1 MALVVAVHGIGQQF
15 KADTVI
21 HSEWWPSLLG
31 GLHPTGKSLSSSED
45 LSCAFYGN
53 LFRKPGAM
61 SGGGA
66 APSGTATPRDL
77 ELLQY
82 LWQSAANTDPNLV
95 PSPAAFQSA
104 ATLAATPQ
112 FVQRALNALAR
123 SPFCAG
129 IAQKV
134 MLGNLRQVV
143 LYLDDPV
150 IRAKAVDSVRLLI
163 KPDTRVVVG
172 HSLGSVVAYEAL
184 CKGSENVVSFVTI
197 GSPLGIP
204 NLIFEQLRPAPS
216 ALHIGHWPGN
226 VEHWTNIADR
236 GDIVAN
242 PKELRPLFGDPLK
255 DLRVNNGSDAHH
267 GERYLT
273 AIETATAIAQG
284 LP

>member
-1 MALVVAVHGIGQQF
+1 MALIVAVHGIGQQF

-21 HSEWWPSLLG
+21 HSEWWPSLVG
-31 GLHPTGKSLSSSED
+31 GLHLAGKSLASPED

-53 LFRKPGAM
+53 LFRKPGAL

-66 APSGTATPRDL
+66 PPPAPATPPDL

-82 LWQSAANTDPNLV
+82 LWQSASNTDPNLV
-95 PSPAAFQSA
+95 PSPGAVQSA
-104 ATLAATPQ
+104 ASLAATPQ
-112 FVQRALNALAR
+112 FVQRALNSLAK
-123 SPFCAG
+123 SPFFAG
-129 IAQKV
+129 IAQNV
-134 MLGNLRQVV
+134 MMGNLRQVV
-143 LYLDDPV
+143 QYLDDPG
-150 IRAKAVDSVRLLI
+150 IRAKAIDSVLSLI

-184 CKGSENVVSFVTI
+184 CQNSENVKSFVTI

-216 ALHIGHWPGN
+216 AFHIGHWPGKI
-226 VEHWTNIADR
+226 EHWTNIADR
-236 GDIVAN
+236 GDVVAN
-242 PKELRPLFGDPLK
+242 PKELQPLFGDPLR
-255 DLRVNNGSDAHH
+255 DQRVNNGSDAHH

-273 AIETATAIAQG
+273 AIQTATAIAQG